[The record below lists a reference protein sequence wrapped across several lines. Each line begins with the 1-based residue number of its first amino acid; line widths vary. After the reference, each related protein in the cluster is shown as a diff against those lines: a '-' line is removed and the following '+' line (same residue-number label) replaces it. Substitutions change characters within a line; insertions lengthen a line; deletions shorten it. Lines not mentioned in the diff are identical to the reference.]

1 MKLRNRFLATLLA
14 GCMLFGVTACG
25 GSSTQEAPAQEE
37 AAAEEA
43 EAEAAEEPVAEAEEE
58 TEDAAEAIEGRTI
71 IDHDGHE
78 VTLPDEINR
87 IVISSLL
94 PMPSVYCLFDGS
106 ADKLVG
112 MHPSSMAAAQNSQLA
127 KIFPNVLNASTD
139 FVQGGVVNA
148 EELIK
153 LEPDIVIYAAGNE
166 EEYNIINEAG
176 LTAVGISARAFEY
189 DCVRTFE
196 EWVKI
201 LGEIFNEQDKA
212 AGIADYGYEVHD
224 EIQAKLDE
232 AGEDLKRPRAMILF
246 NYGAGS
252 TTVGANGFF
261 SEYWLTSTGAVNV
274 ATELTGTP
282 EVNMEQIY
290 EWDPEII
297 YITNFSP
304 ALPEDLY
311 TNAVGEDDWSS
322 VTAVKNKQVYKMPL
336 GMYRWFPP
344 ASDTPLVLQWLAK
357 HNQPELFKDIDMEQ
371 EMKDYYQR
379 FYGVEL
385 TDDDINEIFNP
396 AREASGHKLNEG
408 G

>member
-1 MKLRNRFLATLLA
+1 
-14 GCMLFGVTACG
+14 
-25 GSSTQEAPAQEE
+25 
-37 AAAEEA
+37 
-43 EAEAAEEPVAEAEEE
+43 
-58 TEDAAEAIEGRTI
+58 
-71 IDHDGHE
+71 
-78 VTLPDEINR
+78 
-87 IVISSLL
+87 
-94 PMPSVYCLFDGS
+94 
-106 ADKLVG
+106 
-112 MHPSSMAAAQNSQLA
+112 MAAAQNSQLA

-153 LEPDIVIYAAGNE
+153 LDPDIVIYAAGAE
-166 EEYNIINEAG
+166 EEYNIITEAG
-176 LTAVGISARAFEY
+176 LTAVGISARNFDY

-232 AGEDLKRPRAMILF
+232 AGEDLERPRAMILF

-274 ATELTGTP
+274 ATDLTGTP

-311 TNAVGEDDWSS
+311 NNAVGEDDWSS

-357 HNQPELFKDIDMEQ
+357 HNQPELFADIDMEQ

-408 G
+408 S